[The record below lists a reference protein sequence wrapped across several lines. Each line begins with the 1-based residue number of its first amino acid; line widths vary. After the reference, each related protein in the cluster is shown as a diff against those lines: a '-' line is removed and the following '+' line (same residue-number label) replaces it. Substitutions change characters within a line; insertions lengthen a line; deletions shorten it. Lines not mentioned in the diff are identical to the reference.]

1 VIPTGGAHGADSGV
15 RLGLRANWP
24 QFVLLV
30 VINGFVGAMVGLERT
45 VIPLLGA
52 SAFGLRTTS
61 AVLSFL
67 IGFGVAKALA
77 NFAAGGLADAVGRKP
92 VLVAGWLAGLPA
104 PFMIIL
110 APTWGWV
117 IAANVLLGINQGLC
131 WSTTVIMKIDLAGP
145 RQRGLAMG
153 LNEFSG
159 YLAVSLSALLAGYLA
174 AARGLRP
181 VPLYPAVL
189 FAAAGLVL
197 SLFWVRETRAHVRH
211 EAGLRQTGPVERPS
225 LRRILLESG
234 GRNPSLFAA
243 SQAGMVNNLND
254 AMAWG
259 LVPIVLAATGL
270 RPASI
275 GVIAAVYPGVW
286 SIGQLITGPLSDR
299 WGRKEMIVSGMWIQA
314 IGVSLFAI
322 GRTYPVWLGGA
333 VLMGVG
339 TALVYPTLLAAVSDV
354 AHPDWRG
361 AAIGVYRLWR
371 DSGYAIGA
379 LLTGVA
385 ADLLGPAAAIWI
397 VAALTFFSGVV
408 VLTRM
413 RASPAMLHD
422 PSGDA
427 AAPVANTQAHSREA
441 PTETRPGGVR

>member
-1 VIPTGGAHGADSGV
+1 MNASGTARVPDTNV

-24 QFVLLV
+24 QFALLV

-61 AVLSFL
+61 ALLSFL

-77 NFAAGGLADAVGRKP
+77 NFLAGGLADAVGRRP
-92 VLVAGWLAGLPA
+92 VLIAGWLVGLPV

-110 APTWGWV
+110 APGWGWV
-117 IAANVLLGINQGLC
+117 IAANSLLGINQGLC
-131 WSTTVIMKIDLAGP
+131 WSTTVIMKIDLVGP
-145 RQRGLAMG
+145 TQRGLAMG

-174 AARGLRP
+174 AGHGLRP
-181 VPLYPAVL
+181 VPLYPAVI
-189 FAAAGLVL
+189 FAAAGLAL
-197 SLFWVRETRAHVRH
+197 SVFCARETRSHVRH
-211 EAGLRQTGPVERPS
+211 EASLGQTGRVARPS
-225 LRRILLESG
+225 LGQILLQSG
-234 GRNPSLFAA
+234 GRNRSLFAA

-259 LVPIVLAATGL
+259 LVPVVLAVAGL
-270 RPASI
+270 QPASI
-275 GVIAAVYPGVW
+275 GVIAALYPGVW
-286 SIGQLITGPLSDR
+286 SIGQIATGPLSDR
-299 WGRKEMIVSGMWIQA
+299 YGRRGLIVAGMWIQA
-314 IGVSLFAI
+314 IGIGLFAA
-322 GRTYPVWLGGA
+322 GHTYPAWVGAA

-371 DSGYAIGA
+371 DGGYAIGA
-379 LLTGVA
+379 LLTGAA
-385 ADLLGPAAAIWI
+385 ADLLGPAAAIWL
-397 VAALTFFSGVV
+397 VAALTFLSGAA
-408 VLTRM
+408 VLALM
-413 RASPAMLHD
+413 HAPPPHD
-422 PSGDA
+422 PPRDWTRA
-427 AAPVANTQAHSREA
+427 VANSRRDRHEGS
-441 PTETRPGGVR
+441 TETRRGGGL